1 MAGKTHILIL
11 AAILV
16 FGPVLKAQVP
26 SDKTANPSGDDSN
39 VRPPVTKAD
48 LKIVQRAREILSSP
62 SKWNRADTRVCPPEA
77 KTFSLYCA
85 LEKATNEVSGN
96 FKHRGAAMQE
106 ARFVIDEIAPKAK
119 NYDHRLM
126 GYNNDATTTFA
137 DIQKVFELLEERV
150 AKRLTEE
157 SEGSKK

>member
-48 LKIVQRAREILSSP
+48 VKIVQGAREILSSP

-137 DIQKVFELLEERV
+137 DIHKVFELLEEADRGV
-150 AKRLTEE
+150 R
-157 SEGSKK
+157 G

>member
-48 LKIVQRAREILSSP
+48 VKIVQRAREILSSP

-126 GYNNDATTTFA
+126 GYNNDATTTVA
-137 DIQKVFELLEERV
+137 DIHKVFELLEERV

>member
-1 MAGKTHILIL
+1 MKGKTHILIL

-16 FGPVLKAQVP
+16 FGGTLRAQVP
-26 SDKTANPSGDDSN
+26 SDKAADPSGDDSN

-48 LKIVQRAREILSSP
+48 VKIVQRAHEILSSP

-85 LEKATNEVSGN
+85 LEKATDEVSGN

-106 ARFVIDEIAPKAK
+106 ARFVIDEISPKAK

-126 GYNNDATTTFA
+126 DYNNDPATTFA
-137 DIQKVFELLEERV
+137 DIQKVFGLLEERI
-150 AKRLTEE
+150 AKRLTEQ
-157 SEGSKK
+157 SQGSKK